1 MGLEK
6 FSFVLP
12 GTLVFSWGLLVK
24 LLLVAVCFSLAG
36 RYFAQLLKFS
46 KQFWSTKIANPLVR
60 IGLVSLFLSL
70 LFLMFHF
77 GRYSGLGTNL
87 IQSSFA
93 GGSIYSYDWLL
104 KFVLTILT
112 LSIGF
117 PGGEVTPLF
126 AIGATLGVFLASVLG
141 LPIVFIAA
149 FGYIAVFGS
158 ATNTLLAPILIGG
171 EVFGWENLPYFILIC
186 CISFALNGNHSIYG
200 RQKMVEENLL
210 PKD

>member
-1 MGLEK
+1 
-6 FSFVLP
+6 
-12 GTLVFSWGLLVK
+12 
-24 LLLVAVCFSLAG
+24 
-36 RYFAQLLKFS
+36 
-46 KQFWSTKIANPLVR
+46 
-60 IGLVSLFLSL
+60 
-70 LFLMFHF
+70 MFHF

-87 IQSSFA
+87 IQSSLA

-186 CISFALNGNHSIYG
+186 AISFALNGNHSIYA
-200 RQKMVEENLL
+200 RQKMAEENLL